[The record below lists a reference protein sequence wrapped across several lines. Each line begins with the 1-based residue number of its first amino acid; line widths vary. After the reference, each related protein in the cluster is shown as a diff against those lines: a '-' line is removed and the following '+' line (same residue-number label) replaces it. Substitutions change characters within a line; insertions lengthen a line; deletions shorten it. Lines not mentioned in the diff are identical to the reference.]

1 VHTDADLLVAW
12 RYGVIETQE
21 TLHIDIAFERGRKLT
36 DVNTACH
43 RMEDESR
50 GHAAGESVEQK
61 FDGVGSL
68 VVAEQDGGLSIDKL
82 EGFTARGV
90 LSARTI
96 EVSDGRA
103 IFTTVDPVGDDPG
116 AALIHP
122 RIVSLSREPFRC
134 GNEVPVTPH
143 LAIED
148 VAKADILILP
158 ELWLAPSDDM
168 RERYAELKEWIRRL
182 YRSGCTVYSACS
194 GSVLLAATGL
204 LKGRE
209 ATSHWAYA
217 DLFRKSFPEVRF
229 NPEPNLVFAD
239 PAGRIVTAGGTT
251 SWHDLAIHIIS
262 RHCGPGEALRI
273 AKVYLLKLHGEGQLP
288 YASLVR
294 RQPHADSVVRH
305 AETWLAENFRE
316 PHAVAAA
323 VEACGIPERSLKRRF
338 KAATGT
344 TLIRYVQN
352 LRIEDAKRLLESGA
366 EPFDGIAVGMG
377 YENTA
382 FFRRLF
388 KRCTGLT
395 PGQYR
400 QMFRPIVRRAS
411 IPGAKC
417 KTVKVSANSN

>member
-1 VHTDADLLVAW
+1 MGLDIGRHQIEFGHERSFRANSWGNLLEKAPKVLEAIIVALPETAGSALYGMVDVLAATGTLW
-12 RYGVIETQE
+12 RQ
-21 TLHIDIAFERGRKLT
+21 L
-36 DVNTACH
+36 
-43 RMEDESR
+43 
-50 GHAAGESVEQK
+50 
-61 FDGVGSL
+61 
-68 VVAEQDGGLSIDKL
+68 
-82 EGFTARGV
+82 
-90 LSARTI
+90 
-96 EVSDGRA
+96 
-103 IFTTVDPVGDDPG
+103 VGDDPG
-116 AALIHP
+116 TALIHP

-134 GNEVPVTPH
+134 GNDIPVTPD
-143 LAIED
+143 LTIED
-148 VAKADILILP
+148 VSKADILILP

-168 RERYAELKEWIRRL
+168 RERYAELKDWIRRL
-182 YRSGCTVYSACS
+182 YRSGCTIYSACS

-305 AETWLAENFRE
+305 AETWLAKNFRE

-323 VEACGIPERSLKRRF
+323 VVACGIPERSLKRRF
-338 KAATGT
+338 RAATGT
-344 TLIRYVQN
+344 TLISYVQN
-352 LRIEDAKRLLESGA
+352 LRIEDAKRLLES
-366 EPFDGIAVGMG
+366 EEKPFDDIALGVG

-400 QMFRPIVRRAS
+400 QMFRPVVRAAS
-411 IPGAKC
+411 VPSAKR
-417 KTVKVSANSN
+417 KTVKVSANLN

>member
-1 VHTDADLLVAW
+1 
-12 RYGVIETQE
+12 
-21 TLHIDIAFERGRKLT
+21 
-36 DVNTACH
+36 
-43 RMEDESR
+43 M
-50 GHAAGESVEQK
+50 
-61 FDGVGSL
+61 
-68 VVAEQDGGLSIDKL
+68 
-82 EGFTARGV
+82 
-90 LSARTI
+90 
-96 EVSDGRA
+96 
-103 IFTTVDPVGDDPG
+103 
-116 AALIHP
+116 
-122 RIVSLSREPFRC
+122 FRC
-134 GNEVPVTPH
+134 GNDIPVTPD

-148 VAKADILILP
+148 VSKADILILP

-168 RERYAELKEWIRRL
+168 RERYAELKDWICRL

-229 NPEPNLVFAD
+229 NPEPNLAFAD
-239 PAGRIVTAGGTT
+239 PTGRIVTAGGTT

-262 RHCGPGEALRI
+262 RHCGPGEVLRI
-273 AKVYLLKLHGEGQLP
+273 AKVYLLKLHGEGELP

-294 RQPHADSVVRH
+294 HQPHADWWSGTLKPGLRRTSANLTQSLQQSLRVVS
-305 AETWLAENFRE
+305 
-316 PHAVAAA
+316 
-323 VEACGIPERSLKRRF
+323 RSGVLKRRF

-344 TLIRYVQN
+344 SLISYVQN
-352 LRIEDAKRLLESGA
+352 LRIEDAKRLLES
-366 EPFDGIAVGMG
+366 EETPFDDIALGVG

-411 IPGAKC
+411 VPSAKR
-417 KTVKVSANSN
+417 KTINVPANSN